1 MTVIDAHAH
10 LWTRAR
16 TPQPWIDPASMA
28 AIDRDFGVADLREAQ
43 EAAGIDGAVLVQSSN
58 ALDETRELLALVDGA
73 AVRGVVGWVDL
84 EGDIARQL
92 VELGGAAAAPPATA
106 VRAGLV
112 GIRHLAHQDPDPA
125 WLGRPAV
132 GRGLTALGELGLPFD
147 LVVLPEQLA
156 LAAEV
161 ARAHPGTRF
170 VLDHLG
176 KPPLASGDLT
186 AWRADLATF
195 GGLGNVFAKLSG
207 LAIEG
212 DWTAWSAG
220 DLRGPVEAAL
230 EIFGPS
236 RLMFGSDW
244 PLVRLTRGL
253 DGWLA
258 ALHELIDGLSADER
272 AAVLARTAE
281 RTYLEVPHA

>member
-1 MTVIDAHAH
+1 MTVLDAHAH

-16 TPQPWIDPASMA
+16 TPQPWIDPVSMA
-28 AIDRDFGVADLREAQ
+28 AIDRDFGVPELAEVQAG
-43 EAAGIDGAVLVQSSN
+43 AGIDGAIVVQSSN
-58 ALDETRELLALVDGA
+58 SADETGDLLALVDGA

-84 EGDIARQL
+84 EGDVRRQ
-92 VELGGAAAAPPATA
+92 VGALQVDALAGTP
-106 VRAGLV
+106 RGLV

-132 GRGLTALGELGLPFD
+132 GRGLDTLAALGLPFD
-147 LVVLPEQLA
+147 LVVLPGQLP

-186 AWRADLATF
+186 AWRADLAAF
-195 GGLGNVFAKLSG
+195 APLDNVVAKLSG

-212 DWTAWSAG
+212 DWVGWGAA
-220 DLRGPVEAAL
+220 DLREPVEHAL
-230 EIFGPS
+230 TVFGPS

-253 DGWLA
+253 GAWLE
-258 ALHELIDGLSADER
+258 ALRELTGSLSADEKSDVF
-272 AAVLARTAE
+272 AGTAR
-281 RTYLEVPHA
+281 RSYLEAEHA